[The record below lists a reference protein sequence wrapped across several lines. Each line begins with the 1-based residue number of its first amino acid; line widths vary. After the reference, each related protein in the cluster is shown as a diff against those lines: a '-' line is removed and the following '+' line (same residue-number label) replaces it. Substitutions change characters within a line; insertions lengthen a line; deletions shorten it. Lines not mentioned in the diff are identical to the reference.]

1 LVEFIESFSCCE
13 TDVGLYVL
21 HVFHPDLGICDGHAL
36 VLYVFITDD
45 DVAEGPVLT
54 YYIPAHD

>member
-1 LVEFIESFSCCE
+1 MAKRMLACMSP
-13 TDVGLYVL
+13 VL
-21 HVFHPDLGICDGHAL
+21 LRLTVGICEGHAL

-45 DVAEGPVLT
+45 DVTEGPVLT